1 MILVGSAE
9 LNSAAEEQHVISK
22 LHIEG
27 GGPIYEVSH
36 HIGSKKVER
45 VSLVAF
51 GAAQSKVIA
60 KITLKALTLTLSNRF
75 AE

>member
-9 LNSAAEEQHVISK
+9 LNSAAEEQHVITK

-36 HIGSKKVER
+36 HIGSKR
-45 VSLVAF
+45 
-51 GAAQSKVIA
+51 
-60 KITLKALTLTLSNRF
+60 
-75 AE
+75 

>member
-9 LNSAAEEQHVISK
+9 LNSAAEEQHVITK

-45 VSLVAF
+45 VKKEEKGEAE
-51 GAAQSKVIA
+51 SKVIA